1 MGRMIVVLSQLS
13 MSFPHSPSPPWSR
26 ITKVSTIIIGCLILW
41 YCFIVYSLPALQPHD
56 AMRGLFERRV
66 ASVVTHNATIVYDT
80 GYARISLLR
89 GNYDGS
95 LVGRIDNIAK
105 RKEIVSQ
112 TVDTIFLDCARKN
125 NPQRCMPW
133 NKFSALGAEAP
144 GGTESFLREIKSTA
158 SLYGPN
164 WPIHLPTPAR
174 SVASSLVDHAVS
186 APHAACTF
194 NIRRDFLCLDPD
206 SGAFVYRYWRG
217 HGYPERDG

>member
-1 MGRMIVVLSQLS
+1 MVS
-13 MSFPHSPSPPWSR
+13 PHSSSHPWFR
-26 ITKVSTIIIGCLILW
+26 IIIVATILIGCLTIW
-41 YCFIVYSLPALQPHD
+41 YGFIAYGLPALRPHD
-56 AMRGLFERRV
+56 SMREIFARRV
-66 ASVVTHNATIVYDT
+66 MPVVTQNTIVIYDT
-80 GYARISLLR
+80 GYARTSLFHSD
-89 GNYDGS
+89 YDGS
-95 LVGRIDNIAK
+95 IIGRIDNATK

-112 TVDTIFLDCARKN
+112 TVDTIFSDCAHKN
-125 NPQRCMPW
+125 NLQRCMPW

-144 GGTESFLREIKSTA
+144 GGTESFLREIMSTA

-186 APHAACTF
+186 APNATCTF
-194 NIRRDFLCLDPD
+194 NIHRDFLCLDPD

>member
-1 MGRMIVVLSQLS
+1 
-13 MSFPHSPSPPWSR
+13 MSFPHSPSPSWSR
-26 ITKVSTIIIGCLILW
+26 IIIVATILIGCPTIWYGFIAYGLPALRPHDSMREIFARRVMPVVTQNTIII
-41 YCFIVYSLPALQPHD
+41 
-56 AMRGLFERRV
+56 
-66 ASVVTHNATIVYDT
+66 YDT
-80 GYARISLLR
+80 GYARISLFHSD
-89 GNYDGS
+89 YDGS
-95 LVGRIDNIAK
+95 IIGRIDNAAK

-112 TVDTIFLDCARKN
+112 TVDTIFSDCARKN

-144 GGTESFLREIKSTA
+144 GGMESFLREIKSTA

-186 APHAACTF
+186 TPHATCTF